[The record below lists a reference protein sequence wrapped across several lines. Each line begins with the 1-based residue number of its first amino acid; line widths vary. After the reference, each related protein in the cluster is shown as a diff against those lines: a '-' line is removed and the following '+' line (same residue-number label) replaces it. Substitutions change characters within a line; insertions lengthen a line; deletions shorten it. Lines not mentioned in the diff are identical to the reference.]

1 MYTLI
6 EYSDNC
12 FKTSESLWQ
21 YYWNKPGVN
30 NNVTTVNSNE
40 ANLIDSFN
48 SKLKVTGQTDD
59 NDAKVFK

>member
-1 MYTLI
+1 MYRFI
-6 EYSDNC
+6 ECSGNY
-12 FKTSESLWQ
+12 FKTPENLWQ

-30 NNVTTVNSNE
+30 NNVTTVDSNE

-59 NDAKVFK
+59 NGAKAFK